1 MPASTRR
8 GASGCGAPRHPARAL
23 PPPARHCCLT
33 KARAFLKAL
42 TFHAHCRFYNEEDLA
57 FVNGILGAQRLAK
70 LGFEQ
75 ITSNHLKRAVRK
87 PAPSVWEATQHR
99 RMSGLLDH
107 PRWDR
112 IGR

>member
-1 MPASTRR
+1 MRR
-8 GASGCGAPRHPARAL
+8 AT
-23 PPPARHCCLT
+23 PPALFPTRPSTTALT
-33 KARAFLKAL
+33 KARAFRAL
-42 TFHAHCRFYNEEDLA
+42 TFRAHCRYYNEEDLA

>member
-1 MPASTRR
+1 MPESTRR
-8 GASGCGAPRHPARAL
+8 AASGCSAPHPAD
-23 PPPARHCCLT
+23 PSPHSARHQSLT
-33 KARAFLKAL
+33 SARAFRAL
-42 TFHAHCRFYNEEDLA
+42 TFIPTCRYYNEEDLA
-57 FVNGILGAQRLAK
+57 FVNGILGTQRLAAA
-70 LGFEQ
+70 GFEQ
-75 ITSNHLKRAVRK
+75 ITSNHLKRGVRK